1 MFKNYSLK
9 NYNSFRVNHK
19 ANFFLKIENNK
30 SLINFLSDKKFK
42 NEKKLIIGG
51 GSNILFTKDYEG
63 VILYSCIKGIHILE
77 ENDNHIKV
85 KVGSGENWDDFV
97 KFCVNKNWYGIENLS
112 LIPGSVGAVPIQN
125 IGAYGVE
132 VKDYI
137 YDVNGIDLKN
147 NTKKTYSNKSC
158 DFEYRDSIFK
168 RELKNNFFVTEV
180 TFILNKNKKFTLNY
194 SELKNINS
202 QNLTIQNVRDKIIEI
217 RNSKLPDPKLL
228 ANAGS
233 FFKNPVINIK
243 IAKKIKEKYNDFKY
257 YQINESMVKI
267 SAAWLIE
274 KSGWKGHKEKNIGV
288 YNKHALVLV
297 NYSSENGKDIKI
309 LSKKIKENVL
319 EKFNVT
325 LEKEVNVF

>member
-30 SLINFLSDKKFK
+30 SLINFLSDKKFE

-51 GSNILFTKDYEG
+51 GSNILFTKNYEG

-97 KFCVNKNWYGIENLS
+97 KFCVSKNWYGIENLS

-180 TFILNKNKKFTLNY
+180 TFILNKNKKFTLDY

-202 QNLTIQNVRDKIIEI
+202 QSLTIQNVRDKIIEI

-309 LSKKIKENVL
+309 LSKKIKESVL

>member
-97 KFCVNKNWYGIENLS
+97 KFCVSKNWYGIENLS

-180 TFILNKNKKFTLNY
+180 TFILNKNKKFTLDY

>member
-77 ENDNHIKV
+77 ENDNHIKL

-112 LIPGSVGAVPIQN
+112 LIPGSVGAAPIQN

-132 VKDYI
+132 IKDYI

-147 NTKKTYSNKSC
+147 NLKKTYTNKSC

-180 TFILNKNKKFTLNY
+180 TFILNKNKKFTLDY
-194 SELKNINS
+194 SELKNING

-243 IAKKIKEKYNDFKY
+243 IAKKIKEKYSDFKY

-297 NYSSENGKDIKI
+297 NYSSENGKDIKM
-309 LSKKIKENVL
+309 LSKKIKESVL

-325 LEKEVNVF
+325 LENEVNVF

>member
-30 SLINFLSDKKFK
+30 SLINFLSDKKFE

-51 GSNILFTKDYEG
+51 GSNILFTKNYEG

-97 KFCVNKNWYGIENLS
+97 KFCVSKNWYGIENLS

-180 TFILNKNKKFTLNY
+180 TFILNKNKKFTLDY
-194 SELKNINS
+194 SELKNINNQS
-202 QNLTIQNVRDKIIEI
+202 LTIQNVRDKIIEI

-257 YQINESMVKI
+257 YQINESIVKI

-309 LSKKIKENVL
+309 LSKKIKESVL

>member
-19 ANFFLKIENNK
+19 ANFFLKIENDK
-30 SLINFLSDKKFK
+30 SLIDFLSDKKFK

-63 VILYSCIKGIHILE
+63 VVLYNCIKGIHILE
-77 ENDNHIKV
+77 ENDNHIKL

-112 LIPGSVGAVPIQN
+112 LIPGSVGAAPIQN

-132 VKDYI
+132 IKDYI

-147 NTKKTYSNKSC
+147 NLKKTYTNKSC

-180 TFILNKNKKFTLNY
+180 TFILNKNKKFTLDY

-309 LSKKIKENVL
+309 LSKKIKESVL

-325 LEKEVNVF
+325 LEKEVNIF

>member
-51 GSNILFTKDYEG
+51 GSNILFTKNYEG

-97 KFCVNKNWYGIENLS
+97 KFCVSKNWYGIENLS

-180 TFILNKNKKFTLNY
+180 TFILNKNKKFTLDY

-202 QNLTIQNVRDKIIEI
+202 QSLTIQNVRDKIIEI

-233 FFKNPVINIK
+233 FFKNPVINVK

-257 YQINESMVKI
+257 YKINESMVKI

-309 LSKKIKENVL
+309 LSKKIKESVL

>member
-9 NYNSFRVNHK
+9 NYNSFKVNHR
-19 ANFFLKIENNK
+19 ANFFLKIKNNK
-30 SLINFLSDKKFK
+30 SVIDFLSDKEFK
-42 NEKKLIIGG
+42 NEKKLILGG
-51 GSNILFTKDYEG
+51 GSNILFTKDYKG
-63 VILYSCIKGIHILE
+63 VILYSCITGIHILE
-77 ENDNHIKV
+77 ENNNHIKV

-97 KFCVNKNWYGIENLS
+97 KFCVTKNWYGIENLS
-112 LIPGSVGAVPIQN
+112 LIPGSVGAAPIQN

-132 VKDYI
+132 IKDYI

-147 NTKKTYSNKSC
+147 NLKKTYTNKSC

-180 TFILNKNKKFTLNY
+180 TFVLMKNKKFTLDY

-202 QNLTIQNVRDKIIEI
+202 QGLTIQNIRDKIIEI

-233 FFKNPVINIK
+233 FFKNPIINIK
-243 IAKKIKEKYNDFKY
+243 IATKIKEKYNNFKC

-297 NYSSENGKDIKI
+297 NYSSENGKDIKM
-309 LSKKIKENVL
+309 LSKKIKESVL

>member
-97 KFCVNKNWYGIENLS
+97 KFCVSKNWYGIENLS

-180 TFILNKNKKFTLNY
+180 TFILNKNKKFTLDY
-194 SELKNINS
+194 SELKNING

-243 IAKKIKEKYNDFKY
+243 IAKNIKEKYNDFKY

>member
-19 ANFFLKIENNK
+19 ANFFLKIENDK
-30 SLINFLSDKKFK
+30 SLIDFLSDKKFK

-112 LIPGSVGAVPIQN
+112 LIPGSVGAAPIQN

-132 VKDYI
+132 IKDYI

-147 NTKKTYSNKSC
+147 NLKKTYTNKSC

-180 TFILNKNKKFTLNY
+180 TFILNKNKKFTLDY

-202 QNLTIQNVRDKIIEI
+202 QSLTIQNVRDKIIEI

-309 LSKKIKENVL
+309 LSKKIKESVL
-319 EKFNVT
+319 KKFNVT
-325 LEKEVNVF
+325 LEKEVNIF

>member
-19 ANFFLKIENNK
+19 ANFFLKIENDK
-30 SLINFLSDKKFK
+30 SLIDFLSDKKFK

-63 VILYSCIKGIHILE
+63 VVLYNCIKGIHILE
-77 ENDNHIKV
+77 ENDNHIKL

-112 LIPGSVGAVPIQN
+112 LIPGSVGAAPIQN

-132 VKDYI
+132 IKDYI

-147 NTKKTYSNKSC
+147 NLKKTYTNKSC

-180 TFILNKNKKFTLNY
+180 TFILNKNKKFTLDY

-243 IAKKIKEKYNDFKY
+243 IAKNIKEKYNDFKY

-309 LSKKIKENVL
+309 LSKKIKESVL

-325 LEKEVNVF
+325 LEKEVNIF

>member
-97 KFCVNKNWYGIENLS
+97 KFCVSKNWYGIENLS
-112 LIPGSVGAVPIQN
+112 LIPGSVGAVHIKN
-125 IGAYGVE
+125 IAAYGVE

-180 TFILNKNKKFTLNY
+180 TFILNKNKKFTLDY

-202 QNLTIQNVRDKIIEI
+202 QSLTIQNVRDKIIEI

-309 LSKKIKENVL
+309 LSKKIKERVL

-325 LEKEVNVF
+325 LENEVNVF

>member
-30 SLINFLSDKKFK
+30 SLIDFLSDKKFK

-97 KFCVNKNWYGIENLS
+97 KFCVSKNWYGIENLS
-112 LIPGSVGAVPIQN
+112 LIPGSVGASPIQN

-137 YDVNGIDLKN
+137 YGVNGIDLKN
-147 NTKKTYSNKSC
+147 NIKKTYSNKSC

-168 RELKNNFFVTEV
+168 RELKNNFFITEV
-180 TFILNKNKKFTLNY
+180 TFILNKNKKFILDY
-194 SELKNINS
+194 SELKNINKES
-202 QNLTIQNVRDKIIEI
+202 LTIQNVRDKIIEI
-217 RNSKLPDPKLL
+217 RNSKLPNPKSL

-243 IAKKIKEKYNDFKY
+243 IAKKIIKKYNDFKY

-274 KSGWKGHKEKNIGV
+274 KNGWKGYKEKNIGV
-288 YNKHALVLV
+288 YNKHALILV
-297 NYSSENGKDIKI
+297 NYSSENGKDIEI
-309 LSKKIKENVL
+309 LSNKIKESVL

>member
-19 ANFFLKIENNK
+19 ANFFLKIENDK
-30 SLINFLSDKKFK
+30 SLIDFLSDKKFK
-42 NEKKLIIGG
+42 NEKKLILGG
-51 GSNILFTKDYEG
+51 GSNILFTKDFEG

-77 ENDNHIKV
+77 ENDNHIKL

-112 LIPGSVGAVPIQN
+112 LIPGSVGAAPIQN

-132 VKDYI
+132 IKDYI

-147 NTKKTYSNKSC
+147 NLKKTYTNKSC

-180 TFILNKNKKFTLNY
+180 TFILNKNKKFTLDY
-194 SELKNINS
+194 SELKNING

-243 IAKKIKEKYNDFKY
+243 IAKNIKEKYNDFKY

-309 LSKKIKENVL
+309 LSKKIKESVL

-325 LEKEVNVF
+325 LEKEVNIF

>member
-19 ANFFLKIENNK
+19 ANFFLKIENHK
-30 SLINFLSDKKFK
+30 SLIDFLSDKKFK

-77 ENDNHIKV
+77 ENDNHIKL

-112 LIPGSVGAVPIQN
+112 LIPGSVGAAPIQN

-132 VKDYI
+132 IKDYI

-147 NTKKTYSNKSC
+147 NLKKTYTNKSC

-180 TFILNKNKKFTLNY
+180 TFILNKNKKFTLDY
-194 SELKNINS
+194 SELKNING

-243 IAKKIKEKYNDFKY
+243 IAKNIKEKYNDFKY

-309 LSKKIKENVL
+309 LSKKIKESVL

-325 LEKEVNVF
+325 LEKEVNIF

>member
-97 KFCVNKNWYGIENLS
+97 KFCVSKNWYGIENLS

-168 RELKNNFFVTEV
+168 RELKNNFFITEV
-180 TFILNKNKKFTLNY
+180 TFILMKNKKFTLDY
-194 SELKNINS
+194 YELKNINS
-202 QNLTIQNVRDKIIEI
+202 QSLTIQNVRDKIIEI

>member
-77 ENDNHIKV
+77 ENNNHIKV

-97 KFCVNKNWYGIENLS
+97 KFCVTKNWYGIENLS
-112 LIPGSVGAVPIQN
+112 LIPGSVGAAPIQN

-132 VKDYI
+132 IKDYI

-147 NTKKTYSNKSC
+147 NIKKTYSNKSC
-158 DFEYRDSIFK
+158 NFEYRDSIFK

-180 TFILNKNKKFTLNY
+180 TFVLMKNKKFTLDY

-202 QNLTIQNVRDKIIEI
+202 QGLTIQNIRDKIIEI

-233 FFKNPVINIK
+233 FFKNPIINIK
-243 IAKKIKEKYNDFKY
+243 IATKIKEKYNDFKC

-297 NYSSENGKDIKI
+297 NYSSENGKDIKM
-309 LSKKIKENVL
+309 LSNKIKESVL
-319 EKFNVT
+319 KKFNII
-325 LEKEVNVF
+325 LEKEVNIF

>member
-19 ANFFLKIENNK
+19 ANFFLKIENDK
-30 SLINFLSDKKFK
+30 SLIDFLSDKKFK

-63 VILYSCIKGIHILE
+63 VVLYNCIKGIHILE
-77 ENDNHIKV
+77 ENDNHIKL

-132 VKDYI
+132 IKDYI

-147 NTKKTYSNKSC
+147 NLKKTYTNKSC

-180 TFILNKNKKFTLNY
+180 TFILNKNKKFTLDY

-243 IAKKIKEKYNDFKY
+243 IAKNIKEKYNDFKY

-309 LSKKIKENVL
+309 LSKKIKESVL

-325 LEKEVNVF
+325 LEKEVNIF

>member
-30 SLINFLSDKKFK
+30 SLIDFLSDKKFK
-42 NEKKLIIGG
+42 NEKKLILGG
-51 GSNILFTKDYEG
+51 GSNILFTKDFEG

-77 ENDNHIKV
+77 ENNNHIKV

-97 KFCVNKNWYGIENLS
+97 KFCVTKNWYGIENLS
-112 LIPGSVGAVPIQN
+112 LIPGSVGAAPIQN

-132 VKDYI
+132 IKDYI

-147 NTKKTYSNKSC
+147 NLKKTYTNKSC

-180 TFILNKNKKFTLNY
+180 TFILNKNKKFTLDY
-194 SELKNINS
+194 SELKNING

-233 FFKNPVINIK
+233 FFKNPIINIK
-243 IAKKIKEKYNDFKY
+243 IATKIKEKYNDFKC

-297 NYSSENGKDIKI
+297 NYSSENGKDIKM
-309 LSKKIKENVL
+309 LSNKIKESVL
-319 EKFNVT
+319 KKFNII
-325 LEKEVNVF
+325 LEKEVNIF

>member
-51 GSNILFTKDYEG
+51 GSNILFTKNYEG

-97 KFCVNKNWYGIENLS
+97 KFCVSKNWYGIENLS

-180 TFILNKNKKFTLNY
+180 TFILNKNKKFTLDY

-202 QNLTIQNVRDKIIEI
+202 QSLTIQNVRDKIIEI

-233 FFKNPVINIK
+233 FFKNPVINVK

-297 NYSSENGKDIKI
+297 NYSSENGKDIKM
-309 LSKKIKENVL
+309 LSNKIKESVL
-319 EKFNVT
+319 KKFNII
-325 LEKEVNVF
+325 LEKEVNIF

>member
-30 SLINFLSDKKFK
+30 SLIDFLSDKKFK
-42 NEKKLIIGG
+42 NEKKLILGG
-51 GSNILFTKDYEG
+51 GSNILFTKDFEG

-97 KFCVNKNWYGIENLS
+97 KFCVTKNWYGIENLS
-112 LIPGSVGAVPIQN
+112 LIPGSVGAAPIQN

-132 VKDYI
+132 IKDYI

-147 NTKKTYSNKSC
+147 NIKKTYSNKSC
-158 DFEYRDSIFK
+158 NFEYRDSIFK

-180 TFILNKNKKFTLNY
+180 TFVLMKNKKFTLDY

-202 QNLTIQNVRDKIIEI
+202 QGLTIQNIRDKIIEI

-233 FFKNPVINIK
+233 FFKNPIINIK
-243 IAKKIKEKYNDFKY
+243 IATKIKEKYNDFKC

-297 NYSSENGKDIKI
+297 NYSSENGKDIKM
-309 LSKKIKENVL
+309 LSNKIKESVL
-319 EKFNVT
+319 EKFNII
-325 LEKEVNVF
+325 LEKEVNIF

>member
-42 NEKKLIIGG
+42 KEKKLIIGG

-63 VILYSCIKGIHILE
+63 VILYSCIKGVHILE

-97 KFCVNKNWYGIENLS
+97 KFCVSKNWYGIENLS

-180 TFILNKNKKFTLNY
+180 TFILNKNKKFTLDY
-194 SELKNINS
+194 SELKNINN
-202 QNLTIQNVRDKIIEI
+202 QNLSIQNVSDKIIEI
-217 RNSKLPDPKLL
+217 RNSKLPDTKLL

-309 LSKKIKENVL
+309 LSKKIKESVL

-325 LEKEVNVF
+325 LENEVNVF

>member
-19 ANFFLKIENNK
+19 ANFFLKIKNNK
-30 SLINFLSDKKFK
+30 SLIDFLSDKKFK

-51 GSNILFTKDYEG
+51 GSNILFTKDYKG

-77 ENDNHIKV
+77 ENNNHIKV

-112 LIPGSVGAVPIQN
+112 LIPGSVGAAPIQN

-180 TFILNKNKKFTLNY
+180 TFILNKNKKFTLDY

-202 QNLTIQNVRDKIIEI
+202 QSLTIQNVRDKIIEI

-233 FFKNPVINIK
+233 FFKNPVINVK

-309 LSKKIKENVL
+309 LSKKIKESVL

>member
-19 ANFFLKIENNK
+19 ANFFLKIENDK
-30 SLINFLSDKKFK
+30 SLIDFLSDKKFK

-63 VILYSCIKGIHILE
+63 VILYNCIKGIHILE
-77 ENDNHIKV
+77 ENNNYIKL

-112 LIPGSVGAVPIQN
+112 LIPGSVGAAPIQN

-132 VKDYI
+132 IKDYI

-147 NTKKTYSNKSC
+147 NLKKTYTNKSC

-180 TFILNKNKKFTLNY
+180 TFILNKNKKFTLDY

-309 LSKKIKENVL
+309 LSKKIKESVL

-325 LEKEVNVF
+325 LEKEVNIF

>member
-19 ANFFLKIENNK
+19 ANFFLKIENDK
-30 SLINFLSDKKFK
+30 SLIDFLSDKKFK

-63 VILYSCIKGIHILE
+63 VILYNCIKGIHILE
-77 ENDNHIKV
+77 ENNNHIKL

-112 LIPGSVGAVPIQN
+112 LIPGSVGAAPIQN

-132 VKDYI
+132 IKDYI

-147 NTKKTYSNKSC
+147 NLKKTYTNKSC

-180 TFILNKNKKFTLNY
+180 TFILNKNKKFTLDY
-194 SELKNINS
+194 SELKNING

-243 IAKKIKEKYNDFKY
+243 IAKNIKEKYNDFKY

-309 LSKKIKENVL
+309 LSKKIKESVL

-325 LEKEVNVF
+325 LEKEVNIF

>member
-1 MFKNYSLK
+1 
-9 NYNSFRVNHK
+9 
-19 ANFFLKIENNK
+19 
-30 SLINFLSDKKFK
+30 
-42 NEKKLIIGG
+42 
-51 GSNILFTKDYEG
+51 
-63 VILYSCIKGIHILE
+63 
-77 ENDNHIKV
+77 
-85 KVGSGENWDDFV
+85 
-97 KFCVNKNWYGIENLS
+97 

-180 TFILNKNKKFTLNY
+180 TFILNKNKKFTLDY

-202 QNLTIQNVRDKIIEI
+202 QSLTIQNVRDKIIEI

-233 FFKNPVINIK
+233 FFKNPVINVK

-257 YQINESMVKI
+257 YQINESIVKI

-309 LSKKIKENVL
+309 LSKKIKESVL

>member
-77 ENDNHIKV
+77 ENDNHIKI

-97 KFCVNKNWYGIENLS
+97 KFCVSKNWYGIENLS

-180 TFILNKNKKFTLNY
+180 TFILNKNKKFTLDY

-217 RNSKLPDPKLL
+217 RNSKLPNPKLL

-309 LSKKIKENVL
+309 LSKKIKESVL

>member
-30 SLINFLSDKKFK
+30 SLIDFLSDKKFK
-42 NEKKLIIGG
+42 NEKKLILGG
-51 GSNILFTKDYEG
+51 GSNILFTKDFKG

-77 ENDNHIKV
+77 ENNNHIKV

-97 KFCVNKNWYGIENLS
+97 KFCVTKNWYGIENLS
-112 LIPGSVGAVPIQN
+112 LIPGSVGAAPIQN

-132 VKDYI
+132 IKDYI

-147 NTKKTYSNKSC
+147 NIKKTYSNKSC
-158 DFEYRDSIFK
+158 NFEYRDSIFK

-180 TFILNKNKKFTLNY
+180 TFVLMKNKKFTLDY

-202 QNLTIQNVRDKIIEI
+202 QGLTIQNIRDKIIEI

-233 FFKNPVINIK
+233 FFKNPIINIK
-243 IAKKIKEKYNDFKY
+243 IATKIKEKYNDFKC

-297 NYSSENGKDIKI
+297 NYSSENGKDIKM
-309 LSKKIKENVL
+309 LSNKIKESVL
-319 EKFNVT
+319 EKFNII
-325 LEKEVNVF
+325 LEKEVNIF

>member
-19 ANFFLKIENNK
+19 ANFFLKIENDK
-30 SLINFLSDKKFK
+30 SLIDFLSDKKFK

-63 VILYSCIKGIHILE
+63 VVLYNCIKGIHILE
-77 ENDNHIKV
+77 ENDNHIKL

-132 VKDYI
+132 IKDYI

-147 NTKKTYSNKSC
+147 NLKKTYTNKSC

-180 TFILNKNKKFTLNY
+180 TFILNKNKKFTLDY
-194 SELKNINS
+194 SELKNING

-309 LSKKIKENVL
+309 LSKKIKESVL

-325 LEKEVNVF
+325 LEKEVNIF

>member
-9 NYNSFRVNHK
+9 NYNSFRVNYK

-30 SLINFLSDKKFK
+30 SLIDFLSDKKFK
-42 NEKKLIIGG
+42 NEKKLILGG
-51 GSNILFTKDYEG
+51 GSNILFTKDFEG

-77 ENDNHIKV
+77 ENNNHIKV

-97 KFCVNKNWYGIENLS
+97 KFCVTKNWYGIENLS
-112 LIPGSVGAVPIQN
+112 LIPGSVGAAPIQN

-132 VKDYI
+132 IKDYI

-147 NTKKTYSNKSC
+147 NIKKTYSNKSC
-158 DFEYRDSIFK
+158 NFEYRDSIFK

-180 TFILNKNKKFTLNY
+180 TFVLMKNKKFTLDY

-202 QNLTIQNVRDKIIEI
+202 QGLTIQNIRDKIIEI

-233 FFKNPVINIK
+233 FFKNPIINIK
-243 IAKKIKEKYNDFKY
+243 IATKIKEKYNDFKC

-297 NYSSENGKDIKI
+297 NYSSENGKDIKM
-309 LSKKIKENVL
+309 LSNKIKESVL
-319 EKFNVT
+319 KKFNII
-325 LEKEVNVF
+325 LEKEVNIF

>member
-19 ANFFLKIENNK
+19 ANFFLKIENDK
-30 SLINFLSDKKFK
+30 SLIDFLSDKKFK

-77 ENDNHIKV
+77 ENDNHIKL

-112 LIPGSVGAVPIQN
+112 LIPGSVGAAPIQN

-132 VKDYI
+132 IKDYI

-147 NTKKTYSNKSC
+147 NLKKTYTNKSC

-180 TFILNKNKKFTLNY
+180 TFILNKNKKFTLDY
-194 SELKNINS
+194 SELKNING

-217 RNSKLPDPKLL
+217 RNSKLQDPKLL

-233 FFKNPVINIK
+233 FFKNPIINIK
-243 IAKKIKEKYNDFKY
+243 IAKNIKEKYNDFKY

-297 NYSSENGKDIKI
+297 NYSSENGKDIKM
-309 LSKKIKENVL
+309 LSNKIKESVL
-319 EKFNVT
+319 KKFNII
-325 LEKEVNVF
+325 LEKEVNIF

>member
-97 KFCVNKNWYGIENLS
+97 KFCVSKNWYGIENLS

-180 TFILNKNKKFTLNY
+180 TFILNKNKKFTLDY

-202 QNLTIQNVRDKIIEI
+202 QSLTIQNVRDKIIEI
-217 RNSKLPDPKLL
+217 RNSKLPNPKLL

-309 LSKKIKENVL
+309 LSKKIKESVL

-325 LEKEVNVF
+325 LENEVNVF

>member
-42 NEKKLIIGG
+42 NEKNLIIGG

-97 KFCVNKNWYGIENLS
+97 KFCVSKNWYGIENLS

-180 TFILNKNKKFTLNY
+180 TFILNKNKKFTLDY

-202 QNLTIQNVRDKIIEI
+202 QSLTIQNVRDKIIEI
-217 RNSKLPDPKLL
+217 RNSKLPNPKLL

-309 LSKKIKENVL
+309 LSKKIKESVL

>member
-30 SLINFLSDKKFK
+30 SLINFLSDKKFE

-51 GSNILFTKDYEG
+51 GSNILFTKNYEG

-97 KFCVNKNWYGIENLS
+97 KFCVSKNWYGIENLS

-180 TFILNKNKKFTLNY
+180 TFILNKNKKFTLDY

-202 QNLTIQNVRDKIIEI
+202 QSLTIQNVRDKIIEI

-257 YQINESMVKI
+257 YQINESIVKI
-267 SAAWLIE
+267 SAACLIE

-309 LSKKIKENVL
+309 LSKKIKESVL

>member
-51 GSNILFTKDYEG
+51 GSNILFTKNYEG

-97 KFCVNKNWYGIENLS
+97 KFCVSKNWYGIENLS

-180 TFILNKNKKFTLNY
+180 TFILNKNKKFTLDY

-233 FFKNPVINIK
+233 FFKNPVINVK

-309 LSKKIKENVL
+309 LSKKIKESVL

>member
-9 NYNSFRVNHK
+9 NYNSFRVNHR
-19 ANFFLKIENNK
+19 ANFFLKIKNNK
-30 SLINFLSDKKFK
+30 SLIDFLSDKEFK
-42 NEKKLIIGG
+42 NEKKLILGG
-51 GSNILFTKDYEG
+51 GSNILFTKDYKG

-77 ENDNHIKV
+77 ENNNHIKV

-112 LIPGSVGAVPIQN
+112 LIPGSVGAAPIQN

-180 TFILNKNKKFTLNY
+180 TFILNKNKKFTLDY

-309 LSKKIKENVL
+309 LSKKIKESVL

-325 LEKEVNVF
+325 LENEVNVF

>member
-42 NEKKLIIGG
+42 NEQKLIIGG

-97 KFCVNKNWYGIENLS
+97 KFCVSKNWYGIENLS

-180 TFILNKNKKFTLNY
+180 TFILNKNKKFTLDY

-217 RNSKLPDPKLL
+217 RNSKLPNPKLL

-297 NYSSENGKDIKI
+297 NYSSENGKDIKM
-309 LSKKIKENVL
+309 LSKKIKESVL

>member
-9 NYNSFRVNHK
+9 NYNSFRVNHT

-51 GSNILFTKDYEG
+51 GSNILFTKNYEG

-97 KFCVNKNWYGIENLS
+97 KFCVSKNWYGIENLS

-180 TFILNKNKKFTLNY
+180 TFILNKNKKFILDY

-202 QNLTIQNVRDKIIEI
+202 QSLTIQNVRDKIIEI

-309 LSKKIKENVL
+309 LSKKIKESVL

>member
-30 SLINFLSDKKFK
+30 SLIDFLSDKKFK
-42 NEKKLIIGG
+42 NEKKLILGG
-51 GSNILFTKDYEG
+51 GSNILFTKDFEG

-97 KFCVNKNWYGIENLS
+97 KFCVTKNWYGIENLS
-112 LIPGSVGAVPIQN
+112 LIPGSVGAAPIQN

-132 VKDYI
+132 IKDYI

-147 NTKKTYSNKSC
+147 NIKKTYSNKSC
-158 DFEYRDSIFK
+158 NFEYRDSIFK

-180 TFILNKNKKFTLNY
+180 TFVLMKNKKFTLDY

-202 QNLTIQNVRDKIIEI
+202 QGLTIQNIRDKIIEI

-233 FFKNPVINIK
+233 FFKNPIINIK
-243 IAKKIKEKYNDFKY
+243 IATKIKEKYNDFKC

-297 NYSSENGKDIKI
+297 NYSSENGKDIKM
-309 LSKKIKENVL
+309 LSNKIKESVL
-319 EKFNVT
+319 KKFNII
-325 LEKEVNVF
+325 LEKEVNIF